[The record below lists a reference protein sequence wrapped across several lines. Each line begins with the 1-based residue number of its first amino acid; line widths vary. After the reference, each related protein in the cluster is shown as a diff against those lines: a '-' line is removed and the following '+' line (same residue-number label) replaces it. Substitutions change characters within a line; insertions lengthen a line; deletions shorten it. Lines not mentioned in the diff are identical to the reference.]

1 MYYIFIWRW
10 NELFCRNFT
19 VFVVPLTLT
28 LILHIHN
35 RHFFLK
41 FYFLYL
47 TVETTSTVK
56 QTYLVFYYCSYIFLF
71 FVYCV
76 IEHIFFI
83 CRFLTLFCNCLPQ
96 PTVLRVWDL
105 ILLEGNEILLRTA
118 LAIWQA
124 LADRIQHVRSA
135 DEFYC
140 IMGVLTRE
148 LLEFG
153 LVEPNSLIK
162 SVVTIGPLPELKTLR
177 DHYLYNINPW
187 GTPLSST
194 SYNTDDKQLK
204 LYPKERLVL
213 DISALKKQYAKLKQR
228 QRQAHII
235 FSAAV
240 SRQPPR
246 TTPVAMNHLL
256 LGKSALMP
264 TRRLGPPKGAIP
276 PVRQPARTLQWKDTE
291 RPPSSS
297 SSSSSSDTELCDEPG
312 ASSPSGDEGN
322 GQLPNDNLD
331 GTVGDTS
338 NIGLMNTD
346 NTAVVLE
353 NSASVSVTDKTDLDS
368 KDFDSSNN
376 QNVSD
381 IFDTASTSDIQNLD
395 YGLAE
400 RTDEEEFNF
409 EKFLEERVRCLK
421 QNSLTS
427 EEQIDDE
434 TQENTI
440 ISGRK
445 NSQRAFDIIQEN
457 SLILH
462 RILQCQSRLTPS
474 PPVEESHSDSLL
486 HEDADRKNV
495 FSTNSELYENCL
507 SPTNVDCCSKMD
519 RTETDD
525 IQSAFNQEE
534 YATFTALYSAKD
546 PENFSASETDKA
558 TTEYTPGVN
567 LLSDNCLDVNLPHV
581 DLELGCKENRSSLD
595 LKVNGAAVI
604 AIDKVQES
612 TTDSAESD
620 TERCGSKYSSI
631 LEYSKNLNE
640 RYNTLIVNSPLSNIY
655 KSTSWEGD
663 FRGNSDAQST
673 SNAGEE
679 DDPCRTAS
687 EVKSPVRAYNP
698 FPVKL
703 NSRQNK
709 DVAVRL
715 GLYKK

>member
-1 MYYIFIWRW
+1 M
-10 NELFCRNFT
+10 
-19 VFVVPLTLT
+19 
-28 LILHIHN
+28 
-35 RHFFLK
+35 
-41 FYFLYL
+41 
-47 TVETTSTVK
+47 
-56 QTYLVFYYCSYIFLF
+56 
-71 FVYCV
+71 
-76 IEHIFFI
+76 
-83 CRFLTLFCNCLPQ
+83 
-96 PTVLRVWDL
+96 RVWDL

-162 SVVTIGPLPELKTLR
+162 AVVTIGPLPELKMLR

-194 SYNTDDKQLK
+194 AYNSENKQLK
-204 LYPKERLVL
+204 LYPKERLIL

-264 TRRLGPPKGAIP
+264 ARRLGPPKGAIP
-276 PVRQPARTLQWKDTE
+276 PVRQPSHTLQWKDTE
-291 RPPSSS
+291 RPPSS

-322 GQLPNDNLD
+322 GQFPSDNLD
-331 GTVGDTS
+331 VTVGDTN

-353 NSASVSVTDKTDLDS
+353 YSASVSSTDKTDLDS

-421 QNSLTS
+421 QRSLTS

-434 TQENTI
+434 KQDNTI
-440 ISGRK
+440 VSGRK

-474 PPVEESHSDSLL
+474 PPVEESNSDPLL
-486 HEDADRKNV
+486 HVDADRENL
-495 FSTNSELYENCL
+495 FSTSSKLYETCL
-507 SPTNVDCCSKMD
+507 SPTNVDSYSKIDSM
-519 RTETDD
+519 EAGD
-525 IQSAFNQEE
+525 IQSAYNQEE
-534 YATFTALYSAKD
+534 HATFTALYSDKD
-546 PENFSASETDKA
+546 LENFSASETVKER
-558 TTEYTPGVN
+558 TERIPGVN
-567 LLSDNCLDVNLPHV
+567 LLSDSYLDANLPHV
-581 DLELGCKENRSSLD
+581 DVKIQSKENQFSQD
-595 LKVNGAAVI
+595 LKVNGAAEITTEEVL
-604 AIDKVQES
+604 ES
-612 TTDSAESD
+612 TENPESD
-620 TERCGSKYSSI
+620 SEQCGSKYSSI

-663 FRGNSDAQST
+663 FRSNSDAQST

-679 DDPCRTAS
+679 DDDICRTSS

>member
-1 MYYIFIWRW
+1 M
-10 NELFCRNFT
+10 
-19 VFVVPLTLT
+19 
-28 LILHIHN
+28 
-35 RHFFLK
+35 
-41 FYFLYL
+41 
-47 TVETTSTVK
+47 
-56 QTYLVFYYCSYIFLF
+56 
-71 FVYCV
+71 
-76 IEHIFFI
+76 
-83 CRFLTLFCNCLPQ
+83 
-96 PTVLRVWDL
+96 WDL

-162 SVVTIGPLPELKTLR
+162 AVVTIGPLSELKMLR

-194 SYNTDDKQLK
+194 TYNSDDKQLK
-204 LYPKERLVL
+204 VYPKERLVL
-213 DISALKKQYAKLKQR
+213 DISALKKQYAKLKHR

-246 TTPVAMNHLL
+246 ATPVAMNHLL

-264 TRRLGPPKGAIP
+264 ARRLGPPKGAIP
-276 PVRQPARTLQWKDTE
+276 PVRQPPHTLNWKDTE
-291 RPPSSS
+291 RPPSS

-322 GQLPNDNLD
+322 GEFPSDNLD
-331 GTVGDTS
+331 VPVGDTKI
-338 NIGLMNTD
+338 NIGLMNID

-353 NSASVSVTDKTDLDS
+353 NSASVSDTDKTDLDS
-368 KDFDSSNN
+368 KKFDSSNN

-395 YGLAE
+395 YGLEE
-400 RTDEEEFNF
+400 RADEEEFNF
-409 EKFLEERVRCLK
+409 EKFLEERVCCLK
-421 QNSLTS
+421 QSSLTT

-434 TQENTI
+434 NQENTVVC
-440 ISGRK
+440 GRK

-462 RILQCQSRLTPS
+462 RILQCQSRLSPS
-474 PPVEESHSDSLL
+474 PPVEESYSDPLL
-486 HEDADRKNV
+486 HVDTDREDLFA
-495 FSTNSELYENCL
+495 TNNKLYEKCL
-507 SPTNVDCCSKMD
+507 TPTDVDSYSKMD
-519 RTETDD
+519 RTEACDL
-525 IQSAFNQEE
+525 QSAFNHEH
-534 YATFTALYSAKD
+534 TTLTALYSDKD
-546 PENFSASETDKA
+546 PENFSASETYKE
-558 TTEYTPGVN
+558 TTEHLPSVN
-567 LLSDNCLDVNLPHV
+567 LLSDSYLDVNLPHV
-581 DLELGCKENRSSLD
+581 DLEIDRKENQFSQD
-595 LKVNGAAVI
+595 LKANGAAVI
-604 AIDKVQES
+604 TSDKVP
-612 TTDSAESD
+612 DSVDSPE
-620 TERCGSKYSSI
+620 TEIEKCGSKYSSI
-631 LEYSKNLNE
+631 LEYSKDLNE
-640 RYNTLIVNSPLSNIY
+640 RYNTLIVNSPLGNIY

-663 FRGNSDAQST
+663 FRSNTDAQST

-679 DDPCRTAS
+679 DDPCRTSS
-687 EVKSPVRAYNP
+687 EVKSPVQAYNP